1 MEKSKSIELQLCGDL
16 VLRVSDQPVE
26 LPQSRKTRALLAYLA
41 WENQPVRRS
50 DLCDL
55 FWESSDDPRAALRWS
70 LSRLRALQVPVESE
84 WILAEKDTLALNKAM
99 VNVDVDQVKNVLE
112 SADDCSADEVL
123 RLESRFSTD
132 SLSDLSGAGGGVF
145 SLWLESTRASLQQL
159 HGQLVERLL
168 ETGDLSNEQRL
179 MLAVRRVGFSPF
191 DDRANVNYLRELVA
205 SQGAR
210 AGREALN
217 TMLDSYRREK
227 QSDLKLISAW
237 RQIGDAGSAGSKR
250 TVVDGGTQ
258 GKVPEGLSDNR
269 QTDLPDK
276 PSMAVLNFDVIGTHP
291 DGEVLACGLTVD
303 LNSRLARLPN
313 FFVIARASSASFRD
327 KNLSPQEIARQLG
340 VRYLVYGSTQR
351 SDRRVRV
358 TVTLMDAI
366 NDGEVWSE
374 HYDRQ
379 LDDLFEVQDDITGT
393 VVAAIEPAIE
403 QAEAARSLMKQPES
417 LNAWEFFHRGLW
429 HCFHFV
435 PGENET
441 ASELFARAVELD
453 PNFSRAYA
461 GLSFTHFSR
470 AFLNSTDN
478 VDQEIQQAVEAGR
491 ASVGLDSRDSM
502 AHWSL
507 GRALFLARQHDQALA
522 SVDQALRINP
532 NYAQG
537 HYAKGFIGIHA
548 GQDENSLPFLDSAQ
562 RLSPFDPLLFA
573 MKSSRGMS
581 LANQGL
587 FDEAAAWAVRATHEP
602 NAHFH
607 IYAIAAACLQLADRA
622 QDARDNAAW
631 VLKRRPDFNV
641 EFFKRSFPHK
651 DEAQRESFIRALRQ
665 AGIPGTT

>member
-1 MEKSKSIELQLCGDL
+1 MKKVKPIEIQLCGDL
-16 VLRVSDQPVE
+16 GLRAGGQPVE
-26 LPQSRKTRALLAYLA
+26 LPQSRKARALLAYLA
-41 WENQPVRRS
+41 WEARPVRRS

-55 FWESSDDPRAALRWS
+55 LWENSEDPRASLRWS
-70 LSRLRALQVPVESE
+70 LSRLRSLPVSVGSEWLQV
-84 WILAEKDTLALNKAM
+84 EKDTLALNSL
-99 VNVDVDQVKNVLE
+99 VVCVDAIRVKNVLE
-112 SADDCSADEVL
+112 SPGTGTLDEL
-123 RLESRFSTD
+123 AELESRFTAD
-132 SLSDLSGAGGGVF
+132 ILRDLTGAGGTVF
-145 SLWLESTRASLQQL
+145 GLWLESVRATLQQL
-159 HGQLVERLL
+159 HGRLVERLL
-168 ETGDLSNEQRL
+168 ASDKLIDDQRL
-179 MLAVRRVGFSPF
+179 TLASSRVAMNPF
-191 DDRANVNYLRELVA
+191 DDQANINYLRELNS
-205 SQGAR
+205 SQGSR

-227 QSDLKLISAW
+227 LSDLTLVSAW
-237 RQIGDAGSAGSKR
+237 REITNTGMAEGGSWSVMNAAPGQEQP
-250 TVVDGGTQ
+250 DF
-258 GKVPEGLSDNR
+258 PE
-269 QTDLPDK
+269 K
-276 PSMAVLNFDVIGTHP
+276 PSVAVLDFEVIGSHSEG
-291 DGEVLACGLTVD
+291 DVLARGLAVD
-303 LNSRLARLPN
+303 LNSRLARLSN
-313 FFVIARASSASFRD
+313 FFVIARASSARFEGKD
-327 KNLSPQEIARQLG
+327 FPPQEIARLLG
-340 VRYLVYGSTQR
+340 VRYLVLGSTQR

-358 TVTLMDAI
+358 TVTLMDASNTNEI
-366 NDGEVWSE
+366 WSE
-374 HYDRQ
+374 HYDRL

-403 QAEAARSLMKQPES
+403 QAEAGRSLMKPPEN
-417 LNAWEFFHRGLW
+417 LNAWEYFHRGLW

-441 ASELFARAVELD
+441 ANTLFARAVELD

-470 AFLNSTDN
+470 AFLNSTEL
-478 VDQEIQQAVEAGR
+478 VDQEIQQAVETGR
-491 ASVGLDSRDSM
+491 ASVGLDSRDAM

-548 GQDENSLPFLDSAQ
+548 GQDEKSLPFLDSAQ

-581 LANQGL
+581 LANRGL

-607 IYAIAAACLQLADRA
+607 IYAIASACLQLAGRA

-631 VLKRRPDFNV
+631 VLKQRPDFSV

-651 DEAQRESFIRALRQ
+651 DEAQREPFIRALLQ
-665 AGIPGTT
+665 AGIPENS